1 MILYTDGCSFQFILW
16 SSTIWLFFLT
26 EQQLQVQERT
36 ALVGCVAAVA
46 PAFNHFVGKSVAVRT
61 VGCWLDNFI
70 FCLKKQSRK
79 FVVKDTKMTSQYE
92 FSLKKHQDCVTDSK
106 KFTHHTDIFI
116 DWDSTG
122 MLFVGRDFML
132 DWNTA
137 NLYCSSLA

>member
-1 MILYTDGCSFQFILW
+1 MT
-16 SSTIWLFFLT
+16 FFLT

-46 PAFNHFVGKSVAVRT
+46 SAFNHFVGKSVAVRT
-61 VGCWLDNFI
+61 VGCSLGNFI

-92 FSLKKHQDCVTDSK
+92 FSLKKHQDCVADSK

-116 DWDSTG
+116 NWDSTG
-122 MLFVGRDFML
+122 MLFLGCDFML
-132 DWNTA
+132 D
-137 NLYCSSLA
+137 